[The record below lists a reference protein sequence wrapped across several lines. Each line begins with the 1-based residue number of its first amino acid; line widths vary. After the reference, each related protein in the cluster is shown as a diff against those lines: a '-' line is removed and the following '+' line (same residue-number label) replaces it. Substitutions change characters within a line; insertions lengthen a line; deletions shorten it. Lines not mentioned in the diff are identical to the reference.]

1 MAGEQLRATR
11 VDFSKERAEDVSRAV
26 RVGEQLAVRLF
37 VERDAQLAEERDR
50 LVDRERTQHPP
61 DDGPRSAPEVPF
73 RDRNVGHVAARS
85 AADQDL
91 GAGLTGAFEDDDVP
105 RRIGPPREDG
115 SRQPGGAGADDR
127 DIAGRREAQPANKVL
142 CRLRLGRDDRRM
154 RAAGVAAND
163 QRFAVLEAAD
173 DLGAVTAALPAQLR
187 RLRLGLRMSV
197 VNHDVVLGRNV
208 VAKLEQHHPRL

>member
-1 MAGEQLRATR
+1 
-11 VDFSKERAEDVSRAV
+11 
-26 RVGEQLAVRLF
+26 
-37 VERDAQLAEERDR
+37 
-50 LVDRERTQHPP
+50 
-61 DDGPRSAPEVPF
+61 
-73 RDRNVGHVAARS
+73 
-85 AADQDL
+85 
-91 GAGLTGAFEDDDVP
+91 
-105 RRIGPPREDG
+105 
-115 SRQPGGAGADDR
+115 
-127 DIAGRREAQPANKVL
+127 
-142 CRLRLGRDDRRM
+142 M